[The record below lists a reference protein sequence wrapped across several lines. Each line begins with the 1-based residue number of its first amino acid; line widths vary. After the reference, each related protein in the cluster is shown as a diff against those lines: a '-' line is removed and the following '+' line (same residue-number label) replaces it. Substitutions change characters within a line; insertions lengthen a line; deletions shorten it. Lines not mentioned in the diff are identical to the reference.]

1 MSDLRVKPNTD
12 NGDLPKKYS
21 KKELKKMSKI
31 FRPLE
36 KILNEHY
43 TKHILSKYGDIKN
56 NGQENK
62 NNQYSHN
69 S

>member
-1 MSDLRVKPNTD
+1 MSDLRIKPNTD
-12 NGDLPKKYS
+12 NGDLSKKYS

-43 TKHILSKYGDIKN
+43 AEHTK
-56 NGQENK
+56 GQRSGK
-62 NNQYSHN
+62 
-69 S
+69 

>member
-1 MSDLRVKPNTD
+1 MSDLRIKPNTD
-12 NGDLPKKYS
+12 NGDLPKQYS

-43 TKHILSKYGDIKN
+43 AEHIIPKYGDIKN
-56 NGQENK
+56 NGQK
-62 NNQYSHN
+62 
-69 S
+69 

>member
-12 NGDLPKKYS
+12 NGDLSKKYS
-21 KKELKKMSKI
+21 KKELKKKSKI

-43 TKHILSKYGDIKN
+43 AEHTK
-56 NGQENK
+56 GQRSGK
-62 NNQYSHN
+62 
-69 S
+69 